1 MRHSEKLVML
11 GARTTMMTWAIEK
24 MGYSRC
30 HVCEFIGLESETYR
44 YAAAGLDCAR
54 VKRVLGRSRVKGG
67 GFGYR

>member
-1 MRHSEKLVML
+1 
-11 GARTTMMTWAIEK
+11 MMTWAIEK